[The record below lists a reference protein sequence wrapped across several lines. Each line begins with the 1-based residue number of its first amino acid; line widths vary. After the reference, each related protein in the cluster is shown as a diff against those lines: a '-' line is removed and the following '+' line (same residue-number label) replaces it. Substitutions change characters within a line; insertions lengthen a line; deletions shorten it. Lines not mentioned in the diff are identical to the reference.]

1 MSKSKTSSIGIGGII
16 FWIFIGYLIF
26 GGNDKDS
33 KEIDVEVDNNK
44 TVATEEIKKHVSNIK
59 DNVKVIIEVA
69 KEAVEDK
76 LEERKN
82 EEIVEVDETIKE
94 EIEEKEEEKETP
106 EIKPLNKDNKTTGD
120 MKKL

>member
-94 EIEEKEEEKETP
+94 EIEEKETP